1 LTGAPPRA
9 PGLPLE
15 GGHHGFI
22 PSSQEDVLRARVKA
36 ELRKR
41 MRGLRKAL
49 PASACAERSARIV
62 ERLGAVSPI
71 AQARAV
77 ALFQPMEDRHE
88 VDLRPLGSTLIERGV
103 RVAYPAVDPET
114 RAMAFRFTA
123 GPDDLEPG
131 AFGILEPK
139 PHCPEA
145 LPGSL
150 DAIVVPCLAADP
162 RGQRI
167 GYGAGFYDRALPRF
181 APPAAAIVV
190 AFDFQ
195 LLAEIP
201 ETPLDFATGWVV
213 TDARTLTAEVG
224 GGTP

>member
-1 LTGAPPRA
+1 MPPPAPP
-9 PGLPLE
+9 E
-15 GGHHGFI
+15 GHHGFV

-62 ERLGAVSPI
+62 DRLGVVPPV
-71 AQARAV
+71 ARARTV

-88 VDLRPLGSTLIERGV
+88 VDLRPLGATLIERGV
-103 RVAYPAVDPET
+103 RVAYPAIDPET
-114 RAMAFRFTA
+114 NAMAFRFVA

-139 PHCPEA
+139 PRCPEA
-145 LPGSL
+145 LPGDL
-150 DAIVVPCLAADP
+150 DAIVVPCLAVDP
-162 RGQRI
+162 RGHRI
-167 GYGAGFYDRALPRF
+167 GYGAGYYDRALPRF
-181 APPAAAIVV
+181 APAAAIVV

-201 ETPLDFATGWVV
+201 ETPLDFAAGWVV
-213 TDARTLTAEVG
+213 TDARTLMAEVD
-224 GGTP
+224 P